1 MNSATPPVAGDGR
14 GAGERVVVRALLV
27 LVGTGSPSAGAH
39 LGGGRAGELR
49 QACILGCSNPERCW
63 PRAPNEELVLILPT
77 SLLVPASAALRYIQV
92 SICYKTYL

>member
-39 LGGGRAGELR
+39 PGGGRAGELR
-49 QACILGCSNPERCW
+49 QGWGA
-63 PRAPNEELVLILPT
+63 
-77 SLLVPASAALRYIQV
+77 PASLYPRLQ
-92 SICYKTYL
+92 